1 MSRLLTEKN
10 RIHGLVNER
19 IIRRIFNYSSFWC
32 KIETCDG
39 IKFSEIQSHRNH
51 IRIERTR
58 RRCVTWIIDRVCI
71 NRLHKFIVWSHFSTK
86 NLYNSG
92 TDESRREENKEIN
105 RESTIGIDGKLVEAF
120 SKRPRLVE
128 KRQTRTIV
136 RRWRAKSAA
145 WPQPRSSDVKAF
157 RWKGGEGK
165 EGCDRIALRLLE
177 PLNIAG
183 RISLAF
189 ARPTALLDFPRPR
202 FMRNECVSTPLSL
215 PHHRPRGSTPS
226 YRISTIPLATS
237 LGPLFSSRSLKG
249 RGKNA
254 HHQVHHHIAPVHQ
267 SAHSQVS
274 AMSTS
279 ISSFNKENIL

>member
-105 RESTIGIDGKLVEAF
+105 RENTIGIDGKLEAF

-128 KRQTRTIV
+128 KRQARTIV
-136 RRWRAKSAA
+136 RRWRAKLPDHSQDRVTSKLFA
-145 WPQPRSSDVKAF
+145 
-157 RWKGGEGK
+157 GK
-165 EGCDRIALRLLE
+165 EGR
-177 PLNIAG
+177 G
-183 RISLAF
+183 RKDA
-189 ARPTALLDFPRPR
+189 T
-202 FMRNECVSTPLSL
+202 
-215 PHHRPRGSTPS
+215 GS
-226 YRISTIPLATS
+226 RCACWN
-237 LGPLFSSRSLKG
+237 R
-249 RGKNA
+249 
-254 HHQVHHHIAPVHQ
+254 
-267 SAHSQVS
+267 
-274 AMSTS
+274 
-279 ISSFNKENIL
+279 

>member
-1 MSRLLTEKN
+1 MLRLLTEKN

-128 KRQTRTIV
+128 KKQARTIV

-215 PHHRPRGSTPS
+215 PRHRPRRIHTVVSNQYDSTRNARPSLLFEISQRARKKCSSPSTPPYCS
-226 YRISTIPLATS
+226 SPPIST
-237 LGPLFSSRSLKG
+237 FSGEYYVDEYLE
-249 RGKNA
+249 
-254 HHQVHHHIAPVHQ
+254 
-267 SAHSQVS
+267 
-274 AMSTS
+274 
-279 ISSFNKENIL
+279 F